1 MCKYKFRKA
10 KFMHDNL
17 KGYWVTLYLITN
29 GVNTFT
35 LYNEA
40 DWLDNMLLISESEYV
55 QCFTKEILVTP
66 STFTQIFLE
75 IEDFEKCVCP
85 QS

>member
-1 MCKYKFRKA
+1 MCKYDFRKA
-10 KFMHDNL
+10 KFMHDNC

-35 LYNEA
+35 FYNKE
-40 DWLDNMLLISESEYV
+40 DWLENMLLISESEYV
-55 QCFTKEILVTP
+55 QSFTKDILVTP
-66 STFTQIFLE
+66 TAFTQIFLE
-75 IEDFEKCVCP
+75 IEYFVKCVCN

>member
-10 KFMHDNL
+10 KFLNDNY
-17 KGYWVTLYLITN
+17 KGYWVTLYFITN

-40 DWLDNMLLISESEYV
+40 DWLDNMLLMSEFEHV
-55 QCFTKEILVTP
+55 QSFIKDILVTP
-66 STFTQIFLE
+66 TDFTQIFLE
-75 IEDFEKCVCP
+75 IEDFVKCVSH